1 MSVLK
6 KKITSKAYFLLI
18 LMFSFICRQ
27 FVTEGFR
34 IYELAMNKTEQCLDI
49 SLEDSCSLETQ
60 MSGIEEVEASIASH
74 LSKPVMMEFTFCKE
88 AIFTATNVHEV
99 YLGLNTPPPEQMR
112 LLA

>member
-27 FVTEGFR
+27 FVNEGFR
-34 IYELAMNKTEQCLDI
+34 IYELAMNETEQCLDI
-49 SLEDSCSLETQ
+49 SMEDTCSLETQ
-60 MSGIEEVEASIASH
+60 ISGIEEVEASIASH
-74 LSKPVMMEFTFCKE
+74 LFKPTMMEFTFCKE
-88 AIFTATNVHEV
+88 AIFTTANVHEV
-99 YLGLNTPPPEQMR
+99 YLGLNTPPPEQIH

>member
-6 KKITSKAYFLLI
+6 KKLTSKVYFLLI

-27 FVTEGFR
+27 FIAEGIR

-49 SLEDSCSLETQ
+49 SLEDSGSLETQ
-60 MSGIEEVEASIASH
+60 ISGIEEVEACINSS
-74 LSKPVMMEFTFCKE
+74 LFKPVTIEFTLNNE
-88 AIFTATNVHEV
+88 AIFTASYVPKV